1 MLTWLSTTHVR
12 WPEAA
17 LFRPGASSAA
27 LATLEARL
35 GFPLPELVR
44 RLLLCVDGGG
54 FADDDTTRANR
65 NECPRHRLLSA
76 EQIAPAYFALAAAQY
91 PHYDVPLSTP
101 EHPLFRPGDGG
112 MLVPWPFL
120 PVAEDLDSDLLIV
133 LEVLPTP
140 YSNRIQLAA
149 PQTAWPE
156 WPVLH
161 RRFVDFVADFVE
173 AGSGG

>member
-1 MLTWLSTTHVR
+1 
-12 WPEAA
+12 
-17 LFRPGASSAA
+17 
-27 LATLEARL
+27 
-35 GFPLPELVR
+35 
-44 RLLLCVDGGG
+44 
-54 FADDDTTRANR
+54 
-65 NECPRHRLLSA
+65 
-76 EQIAPAYFALAAAQY
+76 
-91 PHYDVPLSTP
+91 
-101 EHPLFRPGDGG
+101 

-120 PVAEDLDSDLLIV
+120 PVAEGLDSDSLIV

-173 AGSGG
+173 TGSRRLIASRPGPEDQ